1 MLYISCGLQHSRIK
15 VGFLIFRSML
25 RICRYWVRTRSRSA
39 VCQITF
45 NKSSYS
51 RFHFAATRT
60 KHMSLR
66 AENRIH
72 AAVTGY
78 PLSPNLGTGTTCVW
92 GPGMDSMGTGELMDC
107 CCGPLLPIS
116 DFLANSPSDTDSA
129 PPVTQ
134 FTAHLPGAVV
144 CKHCCWEMSV
154 KYVTMEC
161 LVDG

>member
-39 VCQITF
+39 VCQITS

-92 GPGMDSMGTGELMDC
+92 GPGMDSC
-107 CCGPLLPIS
+107 CSQRWPICENWRQNLCVRHFLLWLHTKQTNRCTS
-116 DFLANSPSDTDSA
+116 EEMNTLQVSRTHFL
-129 PPVTQ
+129 Q
-134 FTAHLPGAVV
+134 Y
-144 CKHCCWEMSV
+144 W
-154 KYVTMEC
+154 
-161 LVDG
+161 